1 MPATENMIHNVTIVI
16 KTDLKALFI
25 MKRVPVPF
33 LYYTRG
39 YDIMLMPHLI
49 KATWGKN
56 SMFSMF
62 TKRLGIDLGTANSV
76 VWLAG
81 TGVVLN
87 EPTVVA
93 VTVDD
98 GRVVAV
104 GNEAKDMLGRTP
116 GNIMASRPMKEGVI
130 ADYKITESMLSY
142 FIDRAV
148 GKNRIFKPEVM
159 ICVPTGASQ
168 VERRAVV
175 DATLAAGAK
184 IAYLIEEPLAAA
196 IGAKI
201 PIAQASGH
209 MIVDI
214 GGGSTEAAVIS
225 LGGVVV
231 HKSARVAGNKIEE
244 AIANFVK
251 KQYNLIIGE
260 RMAEAIKITIG
271 DAMPSEMKTQAANM
285 KVKSDTEVIK
295 GATVDFMEVR
305 GRDAISG
312 LPSIITLHKSE
323 VTTAITPVLQ
333 HIVGAIKS
341 VLEDTPPELA
351 ADIID
356 KGIVMA
362 GGTSLL
368 RNLDKLVTQMTGV
381 PAHVAD
387 EPLLCVVRGT
397 GVAIEN
403 IELYRRSVTKR

>member
-1 MPATENMIHNVTIVI
+1 
-16 KTDLKALFI
+16 
-25 MKRVPVPF
+25 
-33 LYYTRG
+33 
-39 YDIMLMPHLI
+39 
-49 KATWGKN
+49 
-56 SMFSMF
+56 MFGLS
-62 TKRLGIDLGTANSV
+62 KRLGIDLGTANSV

-81 TGVVLN
+81 SGVVLN

-93 VTVDD
+93 VTIDD

-104 GNEAKDMLGRTP
+104 GNEAKEMLGRTP
-116 GNIMASRPMKEGVI
+116 GTIMASRPMRDGVI
-130 ADYKITESMLSY
+130 ADYRITEAMLSY

-148 GKNRIFKPEVM
+148 GRNRIFKPEVM

-168 VERRAVV
+168 VERRAVI
-175 DATLAAGAK
+175 DATLAAGSRV
-184 IAYLIEEPLAAA
+184 AYLIEEPLAAA

-231 HKSARVAGNKIEE
+231 HKSARVAGNKIDE

-260 RMAEAIKITIG
+260 RMAENIKITVG
-271 DAMPSEMKTQAANM
+271 DALGSKSSVVGRASSEQSQQ
-285 KVKSDTEVIK
+285 KSDSGKLKADNSV
-295 GATVDFMEVR
+295 MEVR
-305 GRDAISG
+305 GRDAVSG
-312 LPSIITLHKSE
+312 LPRIIQVTRGE
-323 VTTAITPVLQ
+323 VTTAIAPVLHQ
-333 HIVGAIKS
+333 IVAAIKS
-341 VLEDTPPELA
+341 VLEETPPELA

-356 KGIVMA
+356 KGIVLA

-368 RNLDKLVTQMTGV
+368 RNFDKLVTAMTGV
-381 PAHVAD
+381 PAHIAD

-403 IELYRRSVTKR
+403 IELYKRSISKK